1 MLFKQ
6 IKSKRGSSTV
16 YELLISLTLLTFV
29 MMFPIGLFS
38 YLRTKTKVNDIA
50 TLSMQSLEREGQLT
64 PTLLSTINA
73 NLKDNDLPELGADGT
88 IIITNMAVT
97 TTDSNGIIQKS
108 SSYSDCV
115 VVEQSSSDNG
125 KKTPSDGFLKKYKN
139 AYVVD
144 ESGNNVTYYD
154 IKCHN
159 HNCINYDKI
168 VHLKGT
174 DKYECP
180 ECHNVSDLEL
190 FNETNVVYMTI
201 AVPIT
206 DKVKFMDRTMILLT
220 LGTTNAEDSLAQSNS
235 LLKINGQY
243 YYTKTVYGA
252 PERYYNKGV
261 N

>member
-115 VVEQSSSDNG
+115 VVNESDQEGVSNG
-125 KKTPSDGFLKKYKN
+125 YLKKYKN
-139 AYVVD
+139 AYVGD
-144 ESGNNVTYYD
+144 NNVTYYD

-159 HNCINYDKI
+159 RNCINYDKI

-206 DKVKFMDRTMILLT
+206 DKVEFMDRTMILLT

>member
-108 SSYSDCV
+108 SSYF
-115 VVEQSSSDNG
+115 EKG
-125 KKTPSDGFLKKYKN
+125 
-139 AYVVD
+139 
-144 ESGNNVTYYD
+144 ETYLIQAD
-154 IKCHN
+154 
-159 HNCINYDKI
+159 
-168 VHLKGT
+168 LLFET
-174 DKYECP
+174 DK
-180 ECHNVSDLEL
+180 NLWNKL
-190 FNETNVVYMTI
+190 F
-201 AVPIT
+201 
-206 DKVKFMDRTMILLT
+206 
-220 LGTTNAEDSLAQSNS
+220 
-235 LLKINGQY
+235 
-243 YYTKTVYGA
+243 
-252 PERYYNKGV
+252 
-261 N
+261 